1 VAKLENVVGVVQG
14 LRGRTSDVVYD
25 LFFAE
30 KRAVAAI
37 VLHFSDLADIYRKIN
52 AWTFLFGNLSE
63 RSQAKIR
70 SVRLMEERRLAFKDK
85 TLDEILAL
93 HRANVE
99 ILYDNVVSVK
109 VKRGLL
115 QTSLEFAVQGGPEKK
130 ISFWLE
136 ESRIAEV
143 ERVIKGV
150 LPSKVR

>member
-1 VAKLENVVGVVQG
+1 MENVVGVIQG
-14 LRGRTSDVVYD
+14 LRGRTSDIVYD

-37 VLHFSDLADIYRKIN
+37 VLHFSDLSDIYRKIN
-52 AWTFLFGNLSE
+52 GWTFLFGNLSE
-63 RSQAKIR
+63 RTQVKMR
-70 SVRLMEERRLAFKDK
+70 SVRLMEERRLTFKDK

-93 HRANVE
+93 HGANFE
-99 ILYDNVVSVK
+99 IVYDNVVSVK

-115 QTSLEFAVQGGPEKK
+115 QTSLEFAVQGDPEKK

-143 ERVIKGV
+143 EGLIKGV